1 MVLVFTT
8 VVKKMPDNYQ
18 VGGEHYVDKDVQPW
32 AAMES
37 WMTEEQFKGFML
49 GNVIKY
55 MARFQDKGGRND
67 LQKAKHYLDK
77 CLELW

>member
-1 MVLVFTT
+1 MT
-8 VVKKMPDNYQ
+8 DNYQ
-18 VGGEHYVDKDVQPW
+18 VGGEHYTNKAVQPW
-32 AAMES
+32 QAMES

-55 MARFQDKGGRND
+55 MARFQDKGGKND
-67 LQKAKHYLDK
+67 LEKAKHYLDK

>member
-1 MVLVFTT
+1 MVCGIR
-8 VVKKMPDNYQ
+8 VKKMNEDYQ
-18 VGGEHYVDKDVQPW
+18 VGGAHYVDKDVQPW

>member
-1 MVLVFTT
+1 MT
-8 VVKKMPDNYQ
+8 DNYQ
-18 VGGEHYVDKDVQPW
+18 VGGEHYTNKAVQPW
-32 AAMES
+32 QAMES

-55 MARFQDKGGRND
+55 LARFQDKGGKND
-67 LQKAKHYLDK
+67 LEKAKHYLDK

>member
-1 MVLVFTT
+1 MNE
-8 VVKKMPDNYQ
+8 DYQ
-18 VGGEHYVDKDVQPW
+18 VGGAHYVDKDVQPW

>member
-1 MVLVFTT
+1 MA
-8 VVKKMPDNYQ
+8 DSYQ
-18 VGGEHYVDKDVQPW
+18 VGGEHYVGKDIQPW
-32 AAMES
+32 TAMES

-55 MARFQDKGGRND
+55 VARFQDKGGRND

-77 CLELW
+77 CIELW